1 MTPPGNILDDQ
12 THTSS
17 GEKQHDVSV
26 ADVTATVLRR
36 EILAG
41 KHYSGEQLRET
52 QLAAR
57 LQVSRNTIRQAY
69 RKLESEGLLTH
80 IPHHGVFIASFD
92 KERIRELYAF
102 RHVAEC
108 GTLRS
113 LSTSQAKLL
122 GEEILSICG
131 SQSSLNLPERNNA
144 FHLAIV
150 RASGSP
156 DLLATAES
164 IQAQLRLCF
173 LSYPQSIEL
182 HARYAD
188 RHISIAKGL
197 IEDTPHHAA
206 DLLSAY
212 LNESFDAVTAALP
225 LATGS

>member
-1 MTPPGNILDDQ
+1 MTTPGSILDDQ

-17 GEKQHDVSV
+17 GEKQQDVSV

-57 LQVSRNTIRQAY
+57 LQVSRNTIRQVY

-92 KERIRELYAF
+92 KQRIRELYAF

-113 LSTSQAKLL
+113 LSKSQAKLL

-131 SQSSLNLPERNNA
+131 SQSSLSLPERNNA

-188 RHISIAKGL
+188 RHISIAKVL
-197 IEDTPHHAA
+197 IEDTPNHAA

-212 LNESFDAVTAALP
+212 LNESFGAVTAALP
-225 LATGS
+225 LADRS

>member
-1 MTPPGNILDDQ
+1 MTTPGSILDDQ
-12 THTSS
+12 PHTSS
-17 GEKQHDVSV
+17 GEKQQDVSV

-57 LQVSRNTIRQAY
+57 LQVSRNTIRQVY

-92 KERIRELYAF
+92 KQRIRELYAF
-102 RHVAEC
+102 RHVVEC

-113 LSTSQAKLL
+113 LSKSQAKLL

-164 IQAQLRLCF
+164 IQAQL
-173 LSYPQSIEL
+173 PQSIEL

-188 RHISIAKGL
+188 RHISIAKVL
-197 IEDTPHHAA
+197 IEDTPNHAA

-212 LNESFDAVTAALP
+212 LNESFSAVTAALP
-225 LATGS
+225 LADR